1 MPQVS
6 HHFVT
11 DRPIDG
17 VFDIVTTARFWPV
30 WHPAT
35 RGVEG
40 DIDHP
45 ARLGDQITEHV
56 TIAGIEGS
64 GTWTVM
70 QYDRPH
76 HLALET
82 DLAVGHLRISYQL
95 TALSGGG
102 TRFQRDLDFPEL
114 GPQVS
119 AAMEAHSAEGITS
132 LARLVEREIPVP
144 GAGTIEDLIT
154 RMEDMQARLDASAD
168 GRRHWH
174 GVYRR
179 GTIAVR
185 DEIRPGGFLD
195 AAWLERWDLVFA
207 GIYLEAMERWDRGQ
221 RPSGP
226 WQVAF
231 EATRDP
237 AVPPLRHVLLGLNAH
252 VNFDLPQALIGVISD
267 EEFADPDV
275 TRRRFADHKHVDD
288 VLVVRVGSEDRE
300 IAAAERPGDRS
311 LADRLLVP
319 LNRAGSKR
327 FLKEARAK
335 VYDNA
340 RLLSAARQQGPD
352 ALASRLAQLEELCRN
367 RVADL
372 RAPGQVLLKLT
383 LRGFG
388 VVLQD

>member
-288 VLVVRVGSEDRE
+288 VLVVRVGSEDRQ

>member
-185 DEIRPGGFLD
+185 DEIRRGGFLD